1 MWCGLLCYISLPHYI
16 YLFPHYISLSPHT
29 SPHTFPIFL
38 FTCIPDRTCL
48 AFPPRTYR
56 GSARR
61 GIDFEGAIK
70 WKMGEVELKDQVRA
84 IQAYSVRKS
93 YSVKNT
99 DSRQIGK
106 KGSGLV
112 DLKKV
117 FIFTFIFI
125 YDIYLF
131 RCPYKRTAPSPS
143 LTSSLSPCPSP
154 LFSLS
159 FPLPSFY
166 PLSLLPLSLPPSLPP
181 SYPPP
186 L

>member
-1 MWCGLLCYISLPHYI
+1 MVCCVTSLSLTIYISSLT
-16 YLFPHYISLSPHT
+16 ISL

-38 FTCIPDRTCL
+38 YTCIPDRTCL
-48 AFPPRTYR
+48 AFAPRTYR

-117 FIFTFIFI
+117 FLFHLFII
-125 YDIYLF
+125 YIYLF
-131 RCPYKRTAPSPS
+131 RRPYKRTAPSPS
-143 LTSSLSPCPSP
+143 LTSSPPVP
-154 LFSLS
+154 PPFSL
-159 FPLPSFY
+159 PSSY
-166 PLSLLPLSLPPSLPP
+166 PLSL
-181 SYPPP
+181 
-186 L
+186 